1 MYTFKDKA
9 VHVAA
14 LQRERFAEVDLR
26 ILQDVAPS
34 HPEAQ
39 GVRPPSTRH
48 NVILHALLD
57 VVTREEIENRREEI
71 LNPKPK
77 TDPDASEGE
86 DGKKDPVL
94 PADPDASEGEDGKKD
109 PVLPADPDASEG
121 EDNPSTADV
130 AAQVND
136 IASQADN
143 LQERVDELEGQ
154 VSDLAGELDGEKKS
168 EPQAPKGKKKKSTR

>member
-77 TDPDASEGE
+77 TDPDASKGEG
-86 DGKKDPVL
+86 GKKDPVL
-94 PADPDASEGEDGKKD
+94 PADPNASKGK
-109 PVLPADPDASEG
+109 
-121 EDNPSTADV
+121 DNPSTADV

-154 VSDLAGELDGEKKS
+154 VSDLAGELDEEKKS

>member
-94 PADPDASEGEDGKKD
+94 PADPN
-109 PVLPADPDASEG
+109 ASEG
-121 EDNPSTADV
+121 EDNPPTADV

-154 VSDLAGELDGEKKS
+154 VSDLAGELDEEKKS
-168 EPQAPKGKKKKSTR
+168 EPQVPKGKKKKSTR

>member
-1 MYTFKDKA
+1 MEQDNMYTFKDKA

-94 PADPDASEGEDGKKD
+94 PADPNASK
-109 PVLPADPDASEG
+109 G

-154 VSDLAGELDGEKKS
+154 VSDLAGELDEEKKS

>member
-1 MYTFKDKA
+1 MEQDNMYTFKDKA

-77 TDPDASEGE
+77 TDTDASEGE

-94 PADPDASEGEDGKKD
+94 PADPN
-109 PVLPADPDASEG
+109 ASEG
-121 EDNPSTADV
+121 EDNPPTADV

-154 VSDLAGELDGEKKS
+154 VSDLAGELDEEKKS

>member
-1 MYTFKDKA
+1 MEQDNMYTFKDKA

-86 DGKKDPVL
+86 D
-94 PADPDASEGEDGKKD
+94 
-109 PVLPADPDASEG
+109 
-121 EDNPSTADV
+121 NPSTADV

>member
-1 MYTFKDKA
+1 MEQDNMYTFKDKA

-94 PADPDASEGEDGKKD
+94 PADPDASEGED
-109 PVLPADPDASEG
+109 
-121 EDNPSTADV
+121 NPSTADV

>member
-94 PADPDASEGEDGKKD
+94 PADPDASEGED
-109 PVLPADPDASEG
+109 
-121 EDNPSTADV
+121 NPSTADV

>member
-86 DGKKDPVL
+86 D
-94 PADPDASEGEDGKKD
+94 
-109 PVLPADPDASEG
+109 
-121 EDNPSTADV
+121 NPSTADV